1 MGIYTK
7 LLNENINNVSNITKS
22 SIINDESLLFGSIS
36 LESVVY
42 NEYLMN
48 NSLLENCSNE
58 DERKYLEEKTNILLE
73 VSFKD
78 IGDKIMKAIKFLKE
92 KIKELIGKIKGFF
105 KKEKLKKAQKDLTNA
120 ENKIRELDRENGI
133 LKEKLKDLSDEK
145 EKSDKDYNDMKS
157 AKERSDKDYNDMKT
171 ANDKTSKKISD
182 IAAKAIGNKYIYF
195 DINKYI
201 NFKNTMSL
209 RNYFNSISYELKSSF
224 NTYDDYKEK
233 IADFKEI
240 TDSMSFEN
248 ATILT
253 KYAISNIDKDISNV
267 ELYNI
272 NDNLKSLI
280 NKDLEKSIKE
290 NSSITLKEFIEL
302 INQCLKDSNIE
313 DNLIGSIAVFNDDLV
328 KLENVAGMLYEYRQ
342 TKSTRNRYQPIDSF
356 SDVVKCINTYINII
370 KQNIYVLSLLSNYES
385 KKISSAMNYSELF
398 SVILSDD

>member
-7 LLNENINNVSNITKS
+7 LLNENITSVSNIVKS
-22 SIINDESLLFGSIS
+22 SIINDEYLLFSSIS

-48 NSLLENCSNE
+48 NSLLENCSND

-92 KIKELIGKIKGFF
+92 KVKELIGNIKGFF

-120 ENKIRELDRENGI
+120 ENKIKELDRENGI
-133 LKEKLKDLSDEK
+133 LKEKLKDLSEEK
-145 EKSDKDYNDMKS
+145 EK
-157 AKERSDKDYNDMKT
+157 SDKDYNDMKT

-201 NFKNTMSL
+201 DFKNTMSL
-209 RNYFNSISYELKSSF
+209 RSYFNDISYALKSSF
-224 NTYDDYKEK
+224 NSYDDYKEK

-240 TDSMSFEN
+240 TDSMSFED
-248 ATILT
+248 ASILT
-253 KYAISNIDKDISNV
+253 KYVISNIDKDISNV
-267 ELYNI
+267 ALYDI

-290 NSSITLKEFIEL
+290 NSSITLKEFIN
-302 INQCLKDSNIE
+302 IIDQCLKNSNIE
-313 DNLIGSIAVFNDDLV
+313 DKLIDSISIFNDDLV

-356 SDVVKCINTYINII
+356 SDVVKGINTYINII
-370 KQNIYVLSLLSNYES
+370 KQNINILSLVSRYES

>member
-7 LLNENINNVSNITKS
+7 LLNENATNVSN
-22 SIINDESLLFGSIS
+22 IINDESLLFGSIS

-48 NSLLENCSNE
+48 NSLLENCSNK

-92 KIKELIGKIKGFF
+92 KIKELIGRIKGFL

-145 EKSDKDYNDMKS
+145 EKSDKEYNDMKT
-157 AKERSDKDYNDMKT
+157 AKEKSDKEYNDMKT
-171 ANDKTSKKISD
+171 ANDKTSKKILD
-182 IAAKAIGNKYIYF
+182 IATKAIGNKYIYF

-201 NFKNTMSL
+201 DFKNFMSL
-209 RNYFNSISYELKSSF
+209 ESFFVSAADDLKTCFNS
-224 NTYDDYKEK
+224 YDNDKEK

-240 TDSMSFEN
+240 TDSVPFEE

-253 KYAISNIDKDISNV
+253 KYAISNVRNTLNISAYNV
-267 ELYNI
+267 NGIRDDLE
-272 NDNLKSLI
+272 SLI
-280 NKDLEKSIKE
+280 NNDLEKSIKE
-290 NSSITLKEFIEL
+290 NSSITLKEFINN
-302 INQCLKDSNIE
+302 IDQCLKNSNIE
-313 DNLIGSIAVFNDDLV
+313 DRLLDGISIFNSSLV

-356 SDVVKCINTYINII
+356 SDVVKGINTYINII
-370 KQNIYVLSLLSNYES
+370 KQNINILSLVSRYES

>member
-7 LLNENINNVSNITKS
+7 LLNENATNVSN
-22 SIINDESLLFGSIS
+22 INDESLLFGSIS

-92 KIKELIGKIKGFF
+92 KIKELIGKIKGIF

-133 LKEKLKDLSDEK
+133 LKEKLKDLSGEK
-145 EKSDKDYNDMKS
+145 EKSDK
-157 AKERSDKDYNDMKT
+157 EYNDMKT

-201 NFKNTMSL
+201 DFKNLMSL
-209 RNYFNSISYELKSSF
+209 ESFFVSAADNLKTCFNS
-224 NTYDDYKEK
+224 YDNDKEK
-233 IADFKEI
+233 IAGFKEI
-240 TDSMSFEN
+240 TDSVPFEE

-253 KYAISNIDKDISNV
+253 KYAISNVRNTLNISAYNV
-267 ELYNI
+267 NGIRDDLE
-272 NDNLKSLI
+272 SLI
-280 NKDLEKSIKE
+280 NNDLEKSIKE
-290 NSSITLKEFIEL
+290 NSSITLKEFIN
-302 INQCLKDSNIE
+302 IIDQCLKNSNIE
-313 DNLIGSIAVFNDDLV
+313 DRLLDGISIFNSSLV

-356 SDVVKCINTYINII
+356 SDVVKGINTYINII
-370 KQNIYVLSLLSNYES
+370 KQNIIILSLVSRYES
-385 KKISSAMNYSELF
+385 EKISSAMNYSELF

>member
-7 LLNENINNVSNITKS
+7 LLNENATNVSN
-22 SIINDESLLFGSIS
+22 INDESLLFGYIS

-145 EKSDKDYNDMKS
+145 EKSDKDYNDMKT

-201 NFKNTMSL
+201 DFKNFMSL
-209 RNYFNSISYELKSSF
+209 ESFFVSAADNLKACFNS
-224 NTYDDYKEK
+224 YDDDKEK
-233 IADFKEI
+233 IAGFKEI
-240 TDSMSFEN
+240 TDSVPFEE

-253 KYAISNIDKDISNV
+253 KYAISNVKNTLNISAYNV
-267 ELYNI
+267 NGIRDDLE
-272 NDNLKSLI
+272 SLI
-280 NKDLEKSIKE
+280 NNDLEKSIKE
-290 NSSITLKEFIEL
+290 NSSITLKEFIN
-302 INQCLKDSNIE
+302 IIDQCLKNSNIE
-313 DNLIGSIAVFNDDLV
+313 DRLLDGISIFNSSLV
-328 KLENVAGMLYEYRQ
+328 KLENAAGMLYEYRQ

-356 SDVVKCINTYINII
+356 SDVVKGINTYINII
-370 KQNIYVLSLLSNYES
+370 KQNINILSLVSRYES